1 LLGVVV
7 WFVLLFTTTSDST
20 ETELVHKI
28 VFYAILVIVPLTLS
42 LIPAGEQRGGIGLY
56 RLVVLAQP
64 VAAIV
69 TIASFYIEKGP
80 LSAALSAAWL
90 ILTALIALVGV
101 TRLIARRFYPLEE
114 LSVDAGLL
122 YLPVAG
128 VWLVVYRLG
137 VQPLDYGEMIILL
150 TVVHFHFAGFATP
163 VIAGM
168 LGRMLANTQSQ
179 PSRIFPLI
187 VFAII
192 AAMPLIATGIT
203 FSPWL
208 GLLGTLL
215 LTSGLV
221 LLAVLTLARVWR
233 VIASTSA
240 RLLLVIAAL
249 SSCAAMVLACL
260 YAYSIVTHTLII
272 RIPTMAMTH
281 GVLNAFGFVTCSL
294 IAWSIITSRHASPTQ
309 PG

>member
-1 LLGVVV
+1 MVV

-42 LIPAGEQRGGIGLY
+42 LIPGGEQRGSIGLY

-69 TIASFYIEKGP
+69 TIASFYVEKGP
-80 LSAALSAAWL
+80 LSAALSGAWL
-90 ILTALIALVGV
+90 ILTALIALLGV

-114 LSVDAGLL
+114 LSVDAGML

-168 LGRMLANTQSQ
+168 LGRTLANTQSQ

-221 LLAVLTLARVWR
+221 LLAVLTLARVWPA
-233 VIASTSA
+233 IASTSA
-240 RLLLVIAAL
+240 RVLFGIAAV

-294 IAWSIITSRHASPTQ
+294 IAWSIITARNGSVSQ
-309 PG
+309 QG